1 MRGKVDIEMLGDDD
15 DEVLYDSE
23 SVKYSEDE
31 DKSDEVNRVVD
42 EERSILLLATV
53 SMTRLFTV
61 DLVDG
66 NELELI

>member
-1 MRGKVDIEMLGDDD
+1 MLYSDR
-15 DEVLYDSE
+15 
-23 SVKYSEDE
+23 SVKYDE
-31 DKSDEVNRVVD
+31 GDDKSDKVSRVVD

-66 NELELI
+66 NKLELI

>member
-1 MRGKVDIEMLGDDD
+1 MEMLDDDD
-15 DEVLYDSE
+15 DEGLYSDE
-23 SVKYSEDE
+23 SVKYNIGNDKVDE
-31 DKSDEVNRVVD
+31 KNRVVN

-66 NELELI
+66 NKLELI

>member
-1 MRGKVDIEMLGDDD
+1 MLD
-15 DEVLYDSE
+15 DEDESLYNDK
-23 SVKYSEDE
+23 SVKYDE
-31 DKSDEVNRVVD
+31 DNDESDEVSRVVN

-66 NELELI
+66 NKLELI